1 MFGISV
7 NKVNKKEDNNIDNET
22 GISVKNTNSYYNS
35 INEKE
40 DIRNAVAG
48 KVHCLFKIDLSIR
61 LTY

>member
-1 MFGISV
+1 LFGISV

-35 INEKE
+35 VNEKE

-48 KVHCLFKIDLSIR
+48 KVHCLIKIDLSIR